1 MRLDSYLHANAFFQS
16 REKARKAVQEGAVEV
31 NGKVITKP
39 SFEVEEGVSISII
52 KETNPYVGRGG
63 LKLQGAIEVFGL
75 DLTGLR
81 ALDVGASTG
90 GFTDCML
97 QYGASFVCACDVGK
111 DQLDPSLRNR
121 SDVLSLEETDIRDL
135 AANPEAYGVT
145 AQFQFASMDVSF
157 ISVTKVLPFV
167 KMLLAPGAKFVC
179 LVKPQFEV
187 GTKKVGKK
195 GVVKDPKVH
204 KKVCDDV
211 KEFALATGY
220 QVLDCI
226 PSPITGGDGNKEFL
240 MLLEVQP

>member
-1 MRLDSYLHANAFFQS
+1 
-16 REKARKAVQEGAVEV
+16 
-31 NGKVITKP
+31 
-39 SFEVEEGVSISII
+39 
-52 KETNPYVGRGG
+52 
-63 LKLQGAIEVFGL
+63 
-75 DLTGLR
+75 
-81 ALDVGASTG
+81 
-90 GFTDCML
+90 
-97 QYGASFVCACDVGK
+97 
-111 DQLDPSLRNR
+111 
-121 SDVLSLEETDIRDL
+121 
-135 AANPEAYGVT
+135 
-145 AQFQFASMDVSF
+145 
-157 ISVTKVLPFV
+157 
-167 KMLLAPGAKFVC
+167 MLLAPGAKFVC